1 MAKLVE
7 LPNGDWIRPDTVAG
21 FRVVTDKQFGPRVIL
36 DSTVG
41 VQTRVI
47 EFDSE
52 DAARCWASAFGKII
66 NDAVDA

>member
-1 MAKLVE
+1 

-21 FRVVTDKQFGPRVIL
+21 FRVATDLSYGPRVIL

-47 EFDSE
+47 DFDSA
-52 DAARCWASAFGKII
+52 DAARLWAAAFGKLV
-66 NDAVDA
+66 NEALEA